1 MRRLALEFAPEK
13 SSWHSSDSLIK
24 NTRQRYMITD
34 IGRGTGY
41 LAKGLLI
48 IKKPGIRRYVITPL
62 ALNILLFGGLIYF
75 GYAQFSPF
83 VDWLLSYLP
92 DWLGFL
98 QWILWTLFT
107 SFAAFFVFFVF
118 TPIANIISAPFNA
131 IMSEKI
137 EEMLTGQD
145 INSGVSLGTIIKDSI
160 LSQLGKLLHIAIWS
174 LGLFLI
180 GLIPVINLVAPFL
193 WIIFGSWLLTLE
205 YMDYPMG
212 NHDMT
217 FKQQKD
223 LLKKRK
229 GLTLGFGG
237 GVMVL
242 TTIPLVNFIVM
253 PLATAG
259 ATVMWVEQLKPGHIG
274 KYDDNDDTMVRMIDN
289 V

>member
-1 MRRLALEFAPEK
+1 
-13 SSWHSSDSLIK
+13 
-24 NTRQRYMITD
+24 MITD
-34 IGRGTGY
+34 IARGTGY
-41 LAKGLLI
+41 LAKGFLM
-48 IKKPGIRRYVITPL
+48 IKKPGIRRYVMIPL
-62 ALNILLFGGLIYF
+62 ALNILLFGGLIYT
-75 GYAQFSPF
+75 GYAQFAPF

-98 QWILWTLFT
+98 SWILWILFT

-118 TPIANIISAPFNA
+118 TPIANIIAAPFNA

-137 EEMLTGQD
+137 EELLTGQD
-145 INSGVSLGTIIKDSI
+145 INSNVPLTTIIKDSI

-174 LGLFLI
+174 AALFLI
-180 GLIPVINLVAPFL
+180 GLIPLINLASPFL

-212 NHDMT
+212 NHDLS

-223 LLKKRK
+223 QLKQRK

-242 TTIPLVNFIVM
+242 TSIPLVNFFVM

-259 ATVMWVEQLKPGHIG
+259 ATVMWVEQLKSNQMDI
-274 KYDDNDDTMVRMIDN
+274 YDDNDDTMARMIDS